1 MMNNT
6 NADKM
11 KSKELRKIIREA
23 IAEVLTEA
31 SEQDVSNAKRVALDL
46 QMKAAD
52 AEKKAADIE
61 KVLAAN
67 KKSALGENDIDE
79 MARIPKGY
87 RLTDDNVDTTRFT
100 KTISGTSLAD
110 VINYFRE
117 NPGADK
123 KALQTQFNFARPQIA
138 NAIVNGLM
146 DAGVLTKL
154 GAGGEEEAP
163 GVQAQAPAA
172 TDAEDMFVGGAEN
185 PLAMYFDGEP
195 NADGSEDFIEPE
207 EDAIEKA
214 PMAGQLS
221 DEDYEAFMQASTLE
235 DRITKVK
242 SDIAKTKRSKPG
254 GEFSSEPSTELDRL
268 RALRTTLEKRLAD
281 LVAGSKYLQKRSGVE
296 PEDIEMPDTEEE
308 PLQEDNSWELNKIQ
322 YYAGI
327 KK

>member
-1 MMNNT
+1 
-6 NADKM
+6 M

-23 IAEVLTEA
+23 ITDVLSEVTQKTTIDYKNSA
-31 SEQDVSNAKRVALDL
+31 TPDKILDI
-46 QMKAAD
+46 D
-52 AEKKAADIE
+52 PADITTI
-61 KVLAAN
+61 N
-67 KKSALGENDIDE
+67 KLKSDPSVGSVSTSTRKIKESDIDE

-87 RLTDDNVDTTRFT
+87 RLADENVDTTRFT

-146 DAGVLTKL
+146 DAGVLVKL

-195 NADGSEDFIEPE
+195 NVDGSEDFEPE
-207 EDAIEKA
+207 AGEVEKA

-235 DRITKVK
+235 DRISKVK
-242 SDIAKTKRSKPG
+242 SDILKTKRSKPG

-268 RALRTTLEKRLAD
+268 RALRTTLEQRLAD

-296 PEDIEMPDTEEE
+296 VDDVELDDEEE
-308 PLQEDNSWELNKIQ
+308 PIQEIDQYDINRIQ

>member
-1 MMNNT
+1 MNNT

-23 IAEVLTEA
+23 IAEVLNEA
-31 SEQDVSNAKRVALDL
+31 DISAAEKVAK
-46 QMKAAD
+46 D
-52 AEKKAADIE
+52 AEIKALQAKKKAIDAKLGDITSGRE
-61 KVLAAN
+61 EITEDN
-67 KKSALGENDIDE
+67 IDE
-79 MARIPKGY
+79 LARIAKGY
-87 RLTDDNVDTTRFT
+87 RLADDNVDTSGFT

-110 VINYFRE
+110 VIEYFKE

-146 DAGVLTKL
+146 DAGVLIKL

-195 NADGSEDFIEPE
+195 NADGSEDMIEPE
-207 EDAIEKA
+207 AGEVEKA

-235 DRITKVK
+235 DRISKVK
-242 SDIAKTKRSKPG
+242 SDILKTKRSKPG

-296 PEDIEMPDTEEE
+296 VDDVELEDEEE
-308 PLQEDNSWELNKIQ
+308 PIQEVDQYDLNKMK

-327 KK
+327 IK

>member
-23 IAEVLTEA
+23 IAEVLNEA
-31 SEQDVSNAKRVALDL
+31 DLSAPEKVAKDAMIKAL
-46 QMKAAD
+46 QSQ
-52 AEKKAADIE
+52 KKAIDAKLGDI
-61 KVLAAN
+61 N
-67 KKSALGENDIDE
+67 SGEETPIGESEIDE
-79 MARIPKGY
+79 LARIAKGY
-87 RLTDDNVDTTRFT
+87 RLADDNVDTSGFT

-117 NPGADK
+117 NPGTDK

-146 DAGVLTKL
+146 DAGVLVKL
-154 GAGGEEEAP
+154 GAGGEEEPA
-163 GVQAQAPAA
+163 GTQAQAPAA

-296 PEDIEMPDTEEE
+296 VNDIELEDTEE
-308 PLQEDNSWELNKIQ
+308 PIQEIDQYDLNKMKF
-322 YYAGI
+322 YAGI
-327 KK
+327 IK